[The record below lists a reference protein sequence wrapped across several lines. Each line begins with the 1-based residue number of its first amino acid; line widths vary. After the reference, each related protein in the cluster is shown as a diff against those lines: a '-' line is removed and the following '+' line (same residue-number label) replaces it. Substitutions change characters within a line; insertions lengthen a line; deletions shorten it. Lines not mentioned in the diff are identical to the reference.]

1 MGNLGGNGK
10 ISDEDFNDVF
20 EMFDKDKSG
29 TVEKD
34 EMVDFIKHFLGE
46 EAFGLASAAYTAGG
60 LNSITSND
68 SISEDP
74 PSDDEMK

>member
-34 EMVDFIKHFLGE
+34 EMVVFIKQLLG
-46 EAFGLASAAYTAGG
+46 G
-60 LNSITSND
+60 N
-68 SISEDP
+68 
-74 PSDDEMK
+74 